1 MKTPYHQAP
10 VISGP
15 VSLDVK
21 PVLGKRVSFWKQPL
35 VSLLHEH
42 LVGYPTPSNLTYIWG
57 FGSLAGVCLLL
68 QIVSGV
74 FLAIHYTPSVDFA
87 FLSVEHII
95 RDVYGGWLLR
105 YMHANGASFFFI
117 VAYLHILRSL
127 YYGSYISPREL
138 VWIIGVAILLLII
151 TTAFIGYVLPWGQMS
166 FWGATVITSLAS
178 AIPVVGKS
186 VTHWLWGG
194 FSVSGATLNRFYS
207 LHYLLPFIIAGT
219 SIVHIASLHQYGS
232 NNPLGI
238 SSDTDKI
245 PFYPYYLL
253 KDLVGWVAFA
263 TVFSFFIYF
272 APNALGHPDNYV
284 QANPMLTPSHI
295 VPEWY
300 FLPVYAILRSV
311 PNKLGGVLSILL
323 VFVALFLLPFLNS
336 SPVKSSNFRPLYR
349 VFFWMFVSDC
359 LILGWIGSIPV
370 EDPYVLVGRLATLY
384 FFFYFLV
391 FIPLIG
397 KVERALLTPAPVQ
410 A

>member
-151 TTAFIGYVLPWGQMS
+151 TTAFIGYCNYIFSISNP
-166 FWGATVITSLAS
+166 
-178 AIPVVGKS
+178 
-186 VTHWLWGG
+186 GG
-194 FSVSGATLNRFYS
+194 R
-207 LHYLLPFIIAGT
+207 
-219 SIVHIASLHQYGS
+219 
-232 NNPLGI
+232 
-238 SSDTDKI
+238 
-245 PFYPYYLL
+245 
-253 KDLVGWVAFA
+253 
-263 TVFSFFIYF
+263 
-272 APNALGHPDNYV
+272 
-284 QANPMLTPSHI
+284 
-295 VPEWY
+295 
-300 FLPVYAILRSV
+300 
-311 PNKLGGVLSILL
+311 
-323 VFVALFLLPFLNS
+323 
-336 SPVKSSNFRPLYR
+336 
-349 VFFWMFVSDC
+349 
-359 LILGWIGSIPV
+359 
-370 EDPYVLVGRLATLY
+370 
-384 FFFYFLV
+384 
-391 FIPLIG
+391 
-397 KVERALLTPAPVQ
+397 
-410 A
+410 